1 MDNDSK
7 FHIIIATP
15 TPMYRNQGDAVHVAE
30 VSQALVA
37 LGASVTLIAAGDP
50 ITPLKGV
57 HYINGGQVAP
67 GNFIKRLF
75 SYTNH
80 TFTILRHVFKH
91 DKDADI
97 LYTRDAVLGFSLSLL
112 KPFIKLPFI
121 FEVNGLRGAEKDM
134 HVGGGLGYL
143 FAKVFTFCEKK
154 TASSATAIICVTT
167 GLKKSIIDDYGI
179 GEDIIT
185 VIDNGVNLSLFCPPS
200 DNSQTIKLK
209 TLLNIQ
215 HNDVI
220 LFMGTLKPWIDFRTL
235 IDSVD
240 LLDDHQ
246 TNPVLLIVGSGEM
259 QPMIETLIQNMKHP
273 NRVILVGAVPY
284 ADVPKY
290 IALADVCTMP
300 FTIARNKK
308 IGLSPLKL
316 YAYLACG
323 RPIVS
328 TYFDDFQFLD
338 DNQIGT
344 LTTPNDPKDFST
356 AIIDWLSQKQ
366 SLNHI
371 AQQSRTY
378 AEKNCGWNKTAK
390 EVLAV
395 CKGVVK

>member
-1 MDNDSK
+1 M
-7 FHIIIATP
+7 
-15 TPMYRNQGDAVHVAE
+15 
-30 VSQALVA
+30 
-37 LGASVTLIAAGDP
+37 
-50 ITPLKGV
+50 
-57 HYINGGQVAP
+57 
-67 GNFIKRLF
+67 IK
-75 SYTNH
+75 
-80 TFTILRHVFKH
+80 
-91 DKDADI
+91 
-97 LYTRDAVLGFSLSLL
+97 
-112 KPFIKLPFI
+112 
-121 FEVNGLRGAEKDM
+121 
-134 HVGGGLGYL
+134 
-143 FAKVFTFCEKK
+143 
-154 TASSATAIICVTT
+154 
-167 GLKKSIIDDYGI
+167 
-179 GEDIIT
+179 
-185 VIDNGVNLSLFCPPS
+185 
-200 DNSQTIKLK
+200 
-209 TLLNIQ
+209 
-215 HNDVI
+215 
-220 LFMGTLKPWIDFRTL
+220 
-235 IDSVD
+235 
-240 LLDDHQ
+240 
-246 TNPVLLIVGSGEM
+246 
-259 QPMIETLIQNMKHP
+259 TLIQKMKHP
-273 NRVILVGAVPY
+273 NRVILIGEVPY